1 MSTPDVGISPMR
13 AITISREYGSG
24 GGEIAARL
32 AERLGWRLVD
42 HEVVKQIAER
52 LGVEEEDAAAHDEH
66 AESWVMQFLTTMQGV
81 GPMVALPSNLSF
93 PPTEASYTRALR
105 EVVNAAVLAGQS
117 VIVGRGSQV
126 ILRNRRDTLHVR
138 IVAPL
143 EQRISYVALRES
155 LSRVAAQQ
163 RITQRDQER
172 RRYLITHYRHTPD
185 DAHLYDLTINTAV
198 LDLDSC
204 VDLIVHALEAK
215 AAQLTTPA
223 TALGPAGERP
233 APYPEPPI
241 DFQVTPES
249 ASADE
254 HGAADAADPDV
265 IASDVAPAESVTPDG
280 SAPDATPHQSGV

>member
-1 MSTPDVGISPMR
+1 MSTTDSGVFAMR

-105 EVVNAAVLAGQS
+105 EVVNGAVLAGQS

-143 EQRISYVALRES
+143 EHRISYVTLRES
-155 LSRVAAQQ
+155 LSRVEAQQ

-172 RRYLITHYRHTPD
+172 RRYLINNYRHAPD
-185 DAHLYDLTINTAV
+185 DAHLYDITLNTAV

-204 VDLIVHALEAK
+204 VELIVRALEAK
-215 AAQLTTPA
+215 AAQLATPA

-233 APYPEPPI
+233 APYPEAPV
-241 DFQVTPES
+241 DFEVTPEN
-249 ASADE
+249 AAADE
-254 HGAADAADPDV
+254 SGAAPPDAPDA
-265 IASDVAPAESVTPDG
+265 IAPGDAQSVRPDD
-280 SAPDATPHQSGV
+280 ATPDATPHQSGV

>member
-1 MSTPDVGISPMR
+1 MSTADAGVSAMR

-24 GGEIAARL
+24 GGEIAVRL

-105 EVVNAAVLAGQS
+105 EVVNGAVLAGQS

-143 EQRISYVALRES
+143 EHRISYVALRES
-155 LSRVAAQQ
+155 LSSVAAQQ

-172 RRYLITHYRHTPD
+172 RRYLINNYRHAPD
-185 DAHLYDLTINTAV
+185 DAHLYDLILNTAV

-204 VDLIVHALEAK
+204 VELIVHALQAK
-215 AAQLTTPA
+215 AAQLATPA

-233 APYPEPPI
+233 APYPEAPV

-249 ASADE
+249 GAGASPSAPD
-254 HGAADAADPDV
+254 ANAPVDAAQ
-265 IASDVAPAESVTPDG
+265 SVTPDG
-280 SAPDATPHQSGV
+280 ATTDATPHESGV

>member
-1 MSTPDVGISPMR
+1 MSTADAGVSAMR

-24 GGEIAARL
+24 GGEIASRL

-42 HEVVKQIAER
+42 HEVVKQIAQR

-105 EVVNAAVLAGQS
+105 DVVNGAVLAGQS
-117 VIVGRGSQV
+117 VIVGRGSQI

-143 EQRISYVALRES
+143 EQRIAYVMLRES
-155 LSRVAAQQ
+155 LSHAEAQQ

-172 RRYLITHYRHTPD
+172 RRYLINNYRHTPD
-185 DAHLYDLTINTAV
+185 DAHLYDITLNTSV

-204 VDLIVHALEAK
+204 VELIVHALEAK
-215 AAQLTTPA
+215 ATQLTAPT

-233 APYPEPPI
+233 APYPEAPV
-241 DFQVTPES
+241 DFQVTPEN
-249 ASADE
+249 ASAESAAPAAADTAQPE
-254 HGAADAADPDV
+254 GAA
-265 IASDVAPAESVTPDG
+265 SVTPDG
-280 SAPDATPHQSGV
+280 TATDEAPAPNQSGA